1 MTIEALLLPP
11 CVCMLSLQSCLT
23 LCDPMEP
30 ARLLHP
36 WDSLGMNTG
45 VGCHALFQGIF
56 PTQGSNLH
64 LFCLLHWQAGSLPLM
79 PPGKPTSSLEYSK
92 SLFLRPLH
100 LQCILSSL
108 FSTGENLRFKIHW
121 AEQVV
126 GNYRS
131 LKSGPGQ
138 RAGDLQVLW
147 ERSQDVDGALPVML
161 Q

>member
-108 FSTGENLRFKIHW
+108 FSTGETLRFKIHW

-138 RAGDLQVLW
+138 RAGDLQVL
-147 ERSQDVDGALPVML
+147 
-161 Q
+161 